1 MAEEAETEEEASG
14 GGKGKLILIVGLVV
28 LLLGGGG
35 AAFMLMGGGEEEA
48 VAEDGAEAS
57 EEAEQETPAE
67 ALYVPL
73 DPAFVVNFHDE
84 NNRRKLM
91 KVELNAVTRDPG
103 VQEAITKH
111 MPMIRNSLVLL
122 FSRQVYEELLSHE
135 GKEALRAKALEE
147 VKLVLDREYGS
158 SEVED
163 VLFTSFVMQ

>member
-1 MAEEAETEEEASG
+1 MADEEETQAQS
-14 GGKGKLILIVGLVV
+14 GGKGKVIAIAVLAL

-35 AAFMLMGGGEEEA
+35 AAAFMMLGGGGDDAAQAEAGAEEGEGEEA
-48 VAEDGAEAS
+48 
-57 EEAEQETPAE
+57 PAE

-84 NNRRKLM
+84 KNRRKLM

-111 MPMIRNSLVLL
+111 MPMIRNALVLL
-122 FSRQVYEELLSHE
+122 FSRQVYEELLPHE
-135 GKEALRAKALEE
+135 GKESLRAKALEE

-163 VLFTSFVMQ
+163 ILFTSFVMQ

>member
-1 MAEEAETEEEASG
+1 MADDDNQEQS
-14 GGKGKLILIVGLVV
+14 GGKGKIILIAVLALVV
-28 LLLGGGG
+28 LGGGG
-35 AAFMLMGGGEEEA
+35 AAAFMMLGGGEDA
-48 VAEDGAEAS
+48 AAQADAEPAEA
-57 EEAEQETPAE
+57 EGEQAPAE

-84 NNRRKLM
+84 RNRRKLM

-111 MPMIRNSLVLL
+111 MPMIRNALVLL
-122 FSRQVYEELLSHE
+122 FSRQVYEELLPHE
-135 GKEALRAKALEE
+135 GKETLRAKALEE

-163 VLFTSFVMQ
+163 ILFTSFVMQ